1 MWSII
6 FFDKSIDFFAVLQ
19 RKRLCSTSQWFYHC
33 RADQG
38 LVVYAQK
45 NFQKY
50 FFILKVEP
58 SGSCRWSNWWNILWP
73 SGDMNFPLHFAH
85 ICYFAYFP
93 LHFANICYFAYFS
106 LHFANIC
113 YFAYFPSHFSNILP
127 LFLAVQDSSIGD
139 LVTHSVSR
147 SCFVSATSESTAEL
161 S

>member
-1 MWSII
+1 MNRSTKRAPHILTISQSQKTLNVTYHLFW
-6 FFDKSIDFFAVLQ
+6 KIDRFFAVLQ
-19 RKRLCSTSQWFYHC
+19 CKRLCSTSQWFYHC

-93 LHFANICYFAYFS
+93 LHFAYICYSINPSPWINVRTFS
-106 LHFANIC
+106 FTKINEHQLN
-113 YFAYFPSHFSNILP
+113 
-127 LFLAVQDSSIGD
+127 
-139 LVTHSVSR
+139 LV
-147 SCFVSATSESTAEL
+147 
-161 S
+161 